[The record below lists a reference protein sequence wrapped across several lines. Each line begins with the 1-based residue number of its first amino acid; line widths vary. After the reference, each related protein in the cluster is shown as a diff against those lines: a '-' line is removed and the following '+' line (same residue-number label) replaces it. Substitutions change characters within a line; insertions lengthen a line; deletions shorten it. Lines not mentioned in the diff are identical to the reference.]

1 MKKPSVSILTITS
14 SNQINLLKLL
24 VESIEK
30 QSYDNIKEWIIFDK
44 NENSDEFNCMKLLFN
59 DFILSKKI
67 NFNVDYINILN
78 IKTIGGIKNYA
89 NTKALGDIIVWAS
102 VYDYQFSCRINTI
115 VDKLSKSDKFLTV
128 M

>member
-59 DFILSKKI
+59 DFILRCLIS
-67 NFNVDYINILN
+67 N
-78 IKTIGGIKNYA
+78 
-89 NTKALGDIIVWAS
+89 
-102 VYDYQFSCRINTI
+102 
-115 VDKLSKSDKFLTV
+115 
-128 M
+128 

>member
-67 NFNVDYINILN
+67 NFNVDYIN
-78 IKTIGGIKNYA
+78 Y
-89 NTKALGDIIVWAS
+89 
-102 VYDYQFSCRINTI
+102 
-115 VDKLSKSDKFLTV
+115 
-128 M
+128 